1 VNASAQFCGV
11 AEMVGPVN
19 FDKSV
24 DFWQQDK
31 WSGQF
36 PVKWHIIKDVPNSQF
51 RHLVLENNDN
61 KPVTNSRDTQEVKL
75 QQGSEMLT
83 IFKNYDTD
91 MSILDDF
98 DFYEDRQ
105 KAMQERKA
113 RQQSS
118 VMTTGLVGGSEHR
131 SSSDSTGDF
140 IKQVSKNFALV
151 VRLDDNNNE
160 VINRDNLASDGST
173 GNVFKPDEGILV
185 TASSAQT
192 S

>member
-1 VNASAQFCGV
+1 MDCK
-11 AEMVGPVN
+11 
-19 FDKSV
+19 KSYT
-24 DFWQQDK
+24 QL
-31 WSGQF
+31 
-36 PVKWHIIKDVPNSQF
+36 IVPPFLTFQ
-51 RHLVLENNDN
+51 
-61 KPVTNSRDTQEVKL
+61 VKL
-75 QQGSEMLT
+75 QQGIEMLT
-83 IFKNYDTD
+83 IFKNYETD

-160 VINRDNLASDGST
+160 VINRDNLASDGPT

-185 TASSAQT
+185 TASSVQT

>member
-1 VNASAQFCGV
+1 MQLIDYSSFQ
-11 AEMVGPVN
+11 
-19 FDKSV
+19 
-24 DFWQQDK
+24 
-31 WSGQF
+31 
-36 PVKWHIIKDVPNSQF
+36 
-51 RHLVLENNDN
+51 
-61 KPVTNSRDTQEVKL
+61 VKL
-75 QQGSEMLT
+75 QQGIEMLT
-83 IFKNYDTD
+83 IFKNYETD

-118 VMTTGLVGGSEHR
+118 VMTTGLVGGSDHR

-151 VRLDDNNNE
+151 VRLDEKNNNE
-160 VINRDNLASDGST
+160 VITANRDDLASD

-185 TASSAQT
+185 AASSTQT